1 MSQVDISKWNH
12 SKVYLGLSIQDIAEK
27 SGAFTGRYVHSRVIC
42 DVCENPTSHCEA
54 LIAREHH
61 TSLSGLGG
69 ANETNP
75 HSS

>member
-1 MSQVDISKWNH
+1 
-12 SKVYLGLSIQDIAEK
+12 
-27 SGAFTGRYVHSRVIC
+27 
-42 DVCENPTSHCEA
+42 

-75 HSS
+75 HSSWQIQLTRLIEDWL